1 MDYNNQVLKKQNV
14 VPINIAIY
22 QIKTEVKATMIKN
35 LKIAKMFFLES
46 IKSKVW
52 INLIKEMQSREIK
65 RKLKNMTAVEDT
77 IVKNLFG
84 GEIYEKES
92 QCKNKSKC

>member
-1 MDYNNQVLKKQNV
+1 MDYSNQVLKKQNV

-22 QIKTEVKATMIKN
+22 QIKTEVKARMIKN

-77 IVKNLFG
+77 IVKNLAG
-84 GEIYEKES
+84 GEIYKKES
-92 QCKNKSKC
+92 Q

>member
-1 MDYNNQVLKKQNV
+1 
-14 VPINIAIY
+14 
-22 QIKTEVKATMIKN
+22 
-35 LKIAKMFFLES
+35 
-46 IKSKVW
+46 
-52 INLIKEMQSREIK
+52 
-65 RKLKNMTAVEDT
+65 MTAVEDT

>member
-1 MDYNNQVLKKQNV
+1 MDYSNQVLKKQNV

-22 QIKTEVKATMIKN
+22 QIKTEVKARMIKN

-84 GEIYEKES
+84 CEIYEKES